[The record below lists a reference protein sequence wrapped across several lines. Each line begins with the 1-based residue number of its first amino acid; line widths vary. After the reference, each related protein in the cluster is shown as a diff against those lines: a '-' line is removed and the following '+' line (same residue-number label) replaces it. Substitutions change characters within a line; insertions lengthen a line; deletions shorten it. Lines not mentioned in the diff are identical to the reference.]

1 MYEIEMKFKF
11 TNKKTDEIID
21 KLKKLNLDWSV
32 PVIQK
37 DKIFLSKDMIEY
49 KIIRGTQILRIREE
63 NKKNCQLKTI
73 FTMKVQLENNLE
85 SKEFETQVEDAS
97 QMISIINELGF
108 KQFVEV
114 KKHELLQNTTNT
126 IFV

>member
-1 MYEIEMKFKF
+1 MKFKF